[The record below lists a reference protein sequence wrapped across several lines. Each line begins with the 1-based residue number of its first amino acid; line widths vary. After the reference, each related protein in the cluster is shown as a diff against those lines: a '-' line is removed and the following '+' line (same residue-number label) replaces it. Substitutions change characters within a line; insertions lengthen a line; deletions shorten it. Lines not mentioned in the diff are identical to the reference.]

1 MKGTLIS
8 IQGVGYSVPPK
19 LRLNI
24 EVENETPNQV
34 VWILGGTGL
43 VSLEQPRRVDLGK
56 LETCFTKLQLEPL
69 QKYRLDFEWEIGH
82 DKLERIEEERK
93 GKDLFLDVR
102 LNLLQITLPKG
113 VPTTTPVLDRLGG
126 SEVVVSSPGYERVRI
141 PKSVWE
147 DKLEELGYGKV
158 EYLELYLPP
167 PPTGTQLDT
176 ALNHLKKAKE
186 NFGSGEYPDV
196 LTACRKAID
205 ELQKLFGKSEE
216 DQKTFIAQTLQ
227 DKRKAEDYINLLA
240 VVQKAKNFASGGP
253 HTYWVRTA
261 DRRDAEFA
269 LRITWSIVG
278 YFVKNLARAKD

>member
-8 IQGVGYSVPPK
+8 VQGIRYSVPPK
-19 LRLNI
+19 LGLNI

-34 VWILGGTGL
+34 VWIFGGVGL

-56 LETCFTKLQLEPL
+56 LETRFTRLQLQPL

-102 LNLLQITLPKG
+102 LNLLQIALPKG
-113 VPTTTPVLDRLGG
+113 APITTPVFDKLGG
-126 SEVVVSSPGYERVRI
+126 SEVIVSSPGHDTVRI

-158 EYLELYLPP
+158 EYLELQLPP
-167 PPTGTQLDT
+167 PPEGTQLDA
-176 ALNHLKKAKE
+176 ALKHLEKAKGHF
-186 NFGSGEYPDV
+186 NSGDYPDV
-196 LTACRKAID
+196 LTSCRKAID
-205 ELQKLFGKSEE
+205 ELQKLCGSSEE
-216 DQKTFIAQTLQ
+216 ERKDFIKQVLQ
-227 DKRKAEDYINLLA
+227 DSKKAQAYTDLLE
-240 VVQKAKNFASGGP
+240 VVQSAKNFASGGP
-253 HTYWVRTA
+253 HTYWVKAA

-269 LRITWSIVG
+269 LRITWAIVG
-278 YFVKNLARAKD
+278 YFAKNLARAKG